1 MKITYVQLY
10 RIKEIHSI
18 KENVQ
23 ILVYNVKAFRKEQS
37 LNNLQS

>member
-18 KENVQ
+18 KE
-23 ILVYNVKAFRKEQS
+23 YNVKAFRKEQS